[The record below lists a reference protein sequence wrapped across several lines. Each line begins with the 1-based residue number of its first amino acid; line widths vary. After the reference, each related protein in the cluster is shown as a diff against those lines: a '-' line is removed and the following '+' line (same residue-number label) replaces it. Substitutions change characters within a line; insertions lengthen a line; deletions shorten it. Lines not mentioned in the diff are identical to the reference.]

1 MFCRRRPQ
9 LWPNKV
15 SLLSRRL
22 WTAVNRG
29 LILLGILDQ
38 WGYLT
43 LPGSS
48 TCAPTGPSIC
58 CGLGQTCIS
67 TCSFTATAE
76 PKVSVQLLQQPL
88 AERVSH
94 RVQSFCPQQSESVSS
109 AQTLGAEISPRSRLV
124 DKHAVNNPSAHISTF
139 FLYCLLSQHIES
151 ESEPPAMVTNYIAF
165 QPRTSSLNPLIDG
178 FNRWQSP
185 QYVVDTSVTVPY
197 KSLCFHHI
205 K

>member
-1 MFCRRRPQ
+1 MDGCKQRANSAGDFGP
-9 LWPNKV
+9 V
-15 SLLSRRL
+15 
-22 WTAVNRG
+22 
-29 LILLGILDQ
+29 GILDSARQ
-38 WGYLT
+38 LNVCPHRTFNLLRPWANLHLDLLT
-43 LPGSS
+43 
-48 TCAPTGPSIC
+48 
-58 CGLGQTCIS
+58 
-67 TCSFTATAE
+67 FTATAE